1 MSLIFEALQTLESD
15 RAGVDSSASL
25 DAEEFLWCAE
35 HKVASKW
42 ETASWEPNDEGR
54 QPPAADEPRL
64 HAVEFPLPVAAET
77 RRALPTPAAIDQNT
91 PPPSPGAALAG
102 SFKESPL
109 AAMPSAVQ
117 RVVSALR
124 AALPFVQRILPLLGG
139 HIDTSDS
146 NLLTPQHDRPSTSQP
161 LPPIDLAPIEY
172 RLTELKAQCREV
184 RDKTVEQMVSFKRV
198 EDQLGMVSEATDRNT
213 LEQQELIGELK
224 GVGKKINFMAMVA
237 LGLLAVTV
245 VTNIVLCLRILKV
258 LH

>member
-15 RAGVDSSASL
+15 RAGVDSTASL

-42 ETASWEPNDEGR
+42 ETTSWGPNDEGR

-117 RVVSALR
+117 RGRVRAPCR
-124 AALPFVQRILPLLGG
+124 AAVRAADSPPAGRTHRHQRLQPPHPATRQAVYFPAPAANRSRSHRIP
-139 HIDTSDS
+139 
-146 NLLTPQHDRPSTSQP
+146 PDRAQGAVPRGARQDRRTNGFLQACRRSTGNGQRG
-161 LPPIDLAPIEY
+161 D
-172 RLTELKAQCREV
+172 
-184 RDKTVEQMVSFKRV
+184 
-198 EDQLGMVSEATDRNT
+198 
-213 LEQQELIGELK
+213 
-224 GVGKKINFMAMVA
+224 
-237 LGLLAVTV
+237 
-245 VTNIVLCLRILKV
+245 
-258 LH
+258 

>member
-15 RAGVDSSASL
+15 RAGVDSTASL

-109 AAMPSAVQ
+109 AVMPLAQLRIHRNLRVQ
-117 RVVSALR
+117 HLRYR
-124 AALPFVQRILPLLGG
+124 AARFCVLRCRAESFRACAG
-139 HIDTSDS
+139 HLRD
-146 NLLTPQHDRPSTSQP
+146 H
-161 LPPIDLAPIEY
+161 IE
-172 RLTELKAQCREV
+172 
-184 RDKTVEQMVSFKRV
+184 
-198 EDQLGMVSEATDRNT
+198 
-213 LEQQELIGELK
+213 
-224 GVGKKINFMAMVA
+224 
-237 LGLLAVTV
+237 
-245 VTNIVLCLRILKV
+245 
-258 LH
+258 